1 MTPDRFIRERGQA
14 WAELDG
20 LVAEARG
27 RAERLGPAKVL
38 ELGRRYRAAV
48 ADLALARR
56 SFPGDP
62 VVARLEQT
70 VARAR
75 HLVYGSQARR
85 RSPWSFLATGY
96 WQRVGERPALLAV
109 SGALLVVPLVLCAVW
124 ARDDPGAAARVVPEM
139 FQGVTEPKSRGADLG
154 LSSAERAAFSI
165 DIFVN
170 NIRVAFAAF
179 AGGISAG
186 LLTAAAL
193 LYNGVLIGV
202 VSGLAIESGNGDV
215 FLQLVV
221 PHGVLELSCIVVA
234 GVAGLRM
241 GWALVDPGRRRRGE
255 ALAAEA
261 RVAVEL
267 VLGTAA
273 WLVVAGLV
281 EGLLTPAG
289 LGRAV
294 NWSVGLGLGVVF
306 WALVALRGRPA

>member
-85 RSPWSFLATGY
+85 RSPLSFVTTGY
-96 WQRVGERPALLAV
+96 WQRVRERPALLAV
-109 SGALLVVPLVLCAVW
+109 SGALLLVPLVLCALW
-124 ARDDPGAAARVVPEM
+124 AHDDPGAAARVAPEM
-139 FQGVTEPKSRGADLG
+139 FQGVTEPKPGGADLG

-165 DIFVN
+165 EIFVN
-170 NIRVAFAAF
+170 NIRVAVAAF
-179 AGGISAG
+179 AGGITAG

-193 LYNGVLIGV
+193 LFNGVLIGV
-202 VSGLAIESGNGDV
+202 VTGL
-215 FLQLVV
+215 
-221 PHGVLELSCIVVA
+221 
-234 GVAGLRM
+234 
-241 GWALVDPGRRRRGE
+241 
-255 ALAAEA
+255 
-261 RVAVEL
+261 
-267 VLGTAA
+267 
-273 WLVVAGLV
+273 
-281 EGLLTPAG
+281 
-289 LGRAV
+289 
-294 NWSVGLGLGVVF
+294 
-306 WALVALRGRPA
+306 